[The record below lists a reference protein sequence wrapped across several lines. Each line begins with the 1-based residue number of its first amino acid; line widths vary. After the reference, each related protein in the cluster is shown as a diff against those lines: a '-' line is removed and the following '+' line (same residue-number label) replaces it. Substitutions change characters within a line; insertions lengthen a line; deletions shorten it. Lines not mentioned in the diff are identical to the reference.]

1 MHIVEN
7 RRSRGSAAYSSLASD
22 KVTPR
27 GCATGAC
34 CLCCG
39 SRSKRGQRRRS
50 KGADAA
56 MAPSAPITLPAPVP
70 APAFVNG
77 HALGSAQKVPG
88 KSNLK
93 QTSTIPS
100 TSSNGAS
107 STDVRFGESHEDGE
121 RAQVDS
127 ERGTKVQWID
137 NYGKELTQVFEFEP
151 RYEFV
156 KAGVGMGHISLQG
169 GASES
174 VIGKAFLRS
183 SRCRCCQRLRI
194 WFHGA

>member
-1 MHIVEN
+1 
-7 RRSRGSAAYSSLASD
+7 
-22 KVTPR
+22 
-27 GCATGAC
+27 
-34 CLCCG
+34 
-39 SRSKRGQRRRS
+39 
-50 KGADAA
+50 

-107 STDVRFGESHEDGE
+107 STDVRFGEPHEDGE
-121 RAQVDS
+121 RAQGES

-151 RYEFV
+151 RYEFMTASFEV
-156 KAGVGMGHISLQG
+156 YGFYISLQG
-169 GASES
+169 GASEL
-174 VIGKAFLRS
+174 VIGKAFVRS
-183 SRCRCCQRLRI
+183 SRSRCYL
-194 WFHGA
+194 HGCKKL

>member
-1 MHIVEN
+1 
-7 RRSRGSAAYSSLASD
+7 
-22 KVTPR
+22 
-27 GCATGAC
+27 
-34 CLCCG
+34 
-39 SRSKRGQRRRS
+39 
-50 KGADAA
+50 

-121 RAQVDS
+121 RAQGES

-151 RYEFV
+151 
-156 KAGVGMGHISLQG
+156 SSDSDDSDDSDDDSDSSQ
-169 GASES
+169 SCTC
-174 VIGKAFLRS
+174 VI
-183 SRCRCCQRLRI
+183 Q
-194 WFHGA
+194 